1 MQRRSTQQRKQR
13 GVNLTGTSNKRLN
26 PYSRRHSKSAYRS
39 GLEET
44 NAAYLKAAGIDPVYE
59 CYCIHY
65 TIPPRGTRYT
75 PDFLLPNGIIVETK
89 GRFVPEDRMKHTLIK
104 EQHPE
109 LDIRFVFTN
118 SNAKLYK
125 GSPTSYAQWCT
136 KFGFKYADRRIPD
149 DWLKELPDEGKLKR
163 TMTLLERKEVK
174 TKKNG

>member
-1 MQRRSTQQRKQR
+1 MK
-13 GVNLTGTSNKRLN
+13 LTGTSKRHN
-26 PYSRRHSKSAYRS
+26 SYSLRHSKSSYRS

-44 NAAYLKAAGIDPVYE
+44 NAAYLKAAGINPIYE
-59 CYCIHY
+59 RYCIHY

-89 GRFVPEDRMKHTLIK
+89 GRFVPEDRMKHILIK
-104 EQHPE
+104 EQHPD

-136 KFGFKYADRRIPD
+136 KFGFKYADRCIPAA
-149 DWLKELPDEGKLKR
+149 WIEESAEEGKLKK
-163 TMTLLERKEVK
+163 TMSLLELKEVK